1 MRLTDKYWVVGLW
14 SMGLA
19 LAGCAFNKEDEL
31 YGDAACDA
39 SQVRYQAD
47 IRPIIANRCATPG
60 CHVQGGGSFTLENYA
75 QLKAKVDDGSF
86 EQRVLVVRD
95 MPPGGPLTD
104 CQIIFI
110 QEWVS
115 RGAPND

>member
-1 MRLTDKYWVVGLW
+1 
-14 SMGLA
+14 
-19 LAGCAFNKEDEL
+19 
-31 YGDAACDA
+31 
-39 SQVRYQAD
+39 
-47 IRPIIANRCATPG
+47 
-60 CHVQGGGSFTLENYA
+60 
-75 QLKAKVDDGSF
+75 
-86 EQRVLVVRD
+86 VRD